1 MNLISKNSPNSGH
14 CLDKHGRG
22 LKSFKKL
29 SVWVLQCEHE
39 REQDGKGRGD
49 GVIVLKGYPES
60 GCKLE

>member
-39 REQDGKGRGD
+39 RQSRTGR
-49 GVIVLKGYPES
+49 VEVMES
-60 GCKLE
+60 